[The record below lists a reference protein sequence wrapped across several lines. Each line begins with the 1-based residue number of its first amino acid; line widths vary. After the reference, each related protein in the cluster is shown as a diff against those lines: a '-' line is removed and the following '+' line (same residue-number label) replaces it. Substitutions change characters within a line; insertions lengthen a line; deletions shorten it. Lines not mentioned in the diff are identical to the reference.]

1 MPTKKELRQRKA
13 IPLLLLG
20 KTDAEVAEEIGVSRQ
35 TIWKWRREEDFDHDI
50 VEAGEELLA
59 QHTVAISELVKKSLS
74 AMSDLLEDA
83 DNNLKLKV
91 ASTVLNAA
99 KEWKRPEA
107 PGHTAARSR
116 LSEEQLEAT
125 MRMDGWEKQFVAQG
139 GKPEDFVMAMATGKF
154 DPRAE
159 IRAKIDEMNSSDTSN
174 SDSNQNGSGETQ

>member
-1 MPTKKELRQRKA
+1 MATKKELRQRQA
-13 IPLLLLG
+13 IPLFLLG
-20 KTDAEVAEEIGVSRQ
+20 KTDTEVAEEIGVSRQ

-59 QHTVAISELVKKSLS
+59 QHTVAISELVKKSIS
-74 AMSDLLEDA
+74 SMSELLESA

-116 LSEEQLEAT
+116 LNEEQLEA
-125 MRMDGWEKQFVAQG
+125 DLQISKWEKQFTAQG
-139 GKPEDFVMAMATGKF
+139 GKPEDFFMAIATGKF

-159 IRAKIDEMNSSDTSN
+159 IRAKIDEMNRSDTPD

>member
-1 MPTKKELRQRKA
+1 MITKKELKQRQA
-13 IPLLLLG
+13 IPLFLLG
-20 KTDAEVAEEIGVSRQ
+20 KTDTEVAEEIGVSRQ

-59 QHTVAISELVKKSLS
+59 QHTVAISELVKKSIS
-74 AMSDLLEDA
+74 SMSELLESS

-99 KEWKRPEA
+99 KEWQRPEA
-107 PGHTAARSR
+107 PGHAAARSR
-116 LSEEQLEAT
+116 LSEEQLEA
-125 MRMDGWEKQFVAQG
+125 DLQISNWEKQFTAQG
-139 GKPEDFVMAMATGKF
+139 GKPEDFFAAMFTGKF

-159 IRAKIDEMNSSDTSN
+159 FKAKIDEMNSSDAPD

>member
-1 MPTKKELRQRKA
+1 MATKKQLRQRKA

-20 KTDAEVAEEIGVSRQ
+20 KTDTEVAEEIGVSRQ
-35 TIWKWRREEDFDHDI
+35 TIWKWQREEDFDHDI

-83 DNNLKLKV
+83 DNDLKLKV

-116 LSEEQLEAT
+116 LDEEQLKANSQISN
-125 MRMDGWEKQFVAQG
+125 WESQFIAQG

-159 IRAKIDEMNSSDTSN
+159 IRAKIDEMNSSDTPD
-174 SDSNQNGSGETQ
+174 SDSNQNGSGETR

>member
-1 MPTKKELRQRKA
+1 MATKKELRQRQA
-13 IPLLLLG
+13 IPLFLLG
-20 KTDAEVAEEIGVSRQ
+20 KTDTEVAEEIGVSRQ

-59 QHTVAISELVKKSLS
+59 QHTVAISELVKKSIS
-74 AMSDLLEDA
+74 SMSELLESA

-99 KEWKRPEA
+99 KEWQRPEA

-116 LSEEQLEAT
+116 LSEEQLEA
-125 MRMDGWEKQFVAQG
+125 DLQIGKWEKQFIAQG
-139 GKPEDFVMAMATGKF
+139 GKPEDFSLALFTGKF

-159 IRAKIDEMNSSDTSN
+159 IRAKIAEMNSSDTSD
-174 SDSNQNGSGETQ
+174 SDSNSNGSGETQ